1 MHEWLERARAD
12 LAARVGDD
20 PAAYGLTPA
29 DVDALLELARA
40 AAHGSGERQNAPLAT
55 YLVGLAHG
63 RHPER
68 SLGELADMTA
78 GPGA

>member
-1 MHEWLERARAD
+1 MHEWLERAHGD
-12 LAARVGDD
+12 LAAAVGDD
-20 PAAYGLTPA
+20 PAGYTLAQA
-29 DVDALLELARA
+29 DIDLLLELARA

-63 RHPER
+63 RHPSR
-68 SLGELADMTA
+68 SLGELADAAA

>member
-1 MHEWLERARAD
+1 MHEWLERAHAD
-12 LAARVGDD
+12 LAAAVGDD
-20 PAAYGLTPA
+20 PAGYTLAQA
-29 DVDALLELARA
+29 DIDILLELARA

-63 RHPER
+63 RHPSR
-68 SLGELADMTA
+68 NLGALADVAA

>member
-1 MHEWLERARAD
+1 MHEWLERAHAD
-12 LAARVGDD
+12 LAAAVGDD
-20 PAAYGLTPA
+20 PAGYTLAQA
-29 DVDALLELARA
+29 DIDILLELARA

-63 RHPER
+63 RHPSR
-68 SLGELADMTA
+68 SLGELADVAA